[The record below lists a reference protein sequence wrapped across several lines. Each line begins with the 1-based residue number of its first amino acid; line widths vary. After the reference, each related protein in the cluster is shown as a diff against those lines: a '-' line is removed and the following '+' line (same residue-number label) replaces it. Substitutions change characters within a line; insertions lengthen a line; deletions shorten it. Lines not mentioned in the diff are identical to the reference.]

1 MVPADPV
8 PRARLDQL
16 AVTWR
21 VMVDR
26 IDETSTALCAFGTRD
41 GDPVVLKVATVEG
54 DEWRAGRV
62 LSAAIWLV
70 EDGVRVEPGHDW
82 LRLASLLRPL
92 LAYDGRVAP

>member
-1 MVPADPV
+1 M
-8 PRARLDQL
+8 
-16 AVTWR
+16 
-21 VMVDR
+21 
-26 IDETSTALCAFGTRD
+26 
-41 GDPVVLKVATVEG
+41 LKVATVEG